1 MAQFDRQDFLT
12 RRWAVMFLPARGSGG
27 GAASAVSRGWHH
39 TVLWRLGGF
48 LLLLLLEGARCLT
61 NPSNAPGIN
70 NNNRPNVN
78 VFMSEEEV
86 KKLLGV
92 YSLFSRLLH
101 FISALSKVLV
111 RTRTFCHTV
120 KETYF
125 LLFSLFKL

>member
-1 MAQFDRQDFLT
+1 
-12 RRWAVMFLPARGSGG
+12 MFLPARGSGG
-27 GAASAVSRGWHH
+27 GAASAVSRGWQH

-48 LLLLLLEGARCLT
+48 FLLLLLEGARCLA

-92 YSLFSRLLH
+92 YTLLY
-101 FISALSKVLV
+101 FPVCSTL
-111 RTRTFCHTV
+111 
-120 KETYF
+120 F
-125 LLFSLFKL
+125 LLCPNFC